1 MLQKLLLISKTNGGA
16 TSRTSSISS
25 MASSNTGG
33 GGGGGGGLPPAPPNL
48 QGRNISADTTSTTC
62 SRDDLRLHIEKR
74 RKSLMQH
81 EHAFLDNLCVH
92 GNDIEVQLAFDRLTD
107 DSIFF
112 EHHSPLSTASTESNS
127 CFNEEEDD
135 DMDNDDGDNDL
146 GASGTTSASDPL
158 ALPKENSDV
167 NQPSTVTLDTN
178 PMDVVTEGKGG
189 NDPPSKAAIERP
201 SMAGRRASSIGSL
214 RRLEALEARK
224 QNNELHG
231 HMWKAHATGL
241 ALTQNASRQSLNMRR
256 ESSSNASGG
265 SGSGSSGGNKM
276 LRAPRRG
283 STTSSSLNCKVGGGG
298 AIFRRGSLEGASSST
313 NSVLLRKS
321 QKAAASAALGL
332 PPRRMHQRSRS
343 MSLQAPPRMS
353 LFQDSPGNMSESTIR
368 SNTSRKSVTFNV
380 DPSQSQP
387 TRGTGKPMF
396 RRSNS
401 DVLPPHV
408 RLDDEVAT
416 TTKIPKVP
424 PTAVSVRNDPEELPL
439 PSRAQLPATLNRLE
453 SNASSVMSIP
463 AIPHAQ
469 PIRSESMGSASDVP
483 SIQRATMIRSDSL
496 ASSIPSLHHG
506 HALNSSG
513 DDESPTAS
521 STPGLLH
528 ANLLGRGESNGSIPS
543 LHYAHHVHGDDSV
556 ATSHAVSI
564 PSLHHAH
571 PIRSESIGSIPSLH
585 HAHRLSTEDQEGG
598 IHAQILQD
606 NAGTPA
612 DIDVLQDAKANWLTQ
627 YYGTSDDIAASWMAA
642 SNSEITTTDIIP
654 LNVTIPSTATT
665 TTITTSTTQSTAE
678 ELDEPHDNDDQQIHC
693 HKPVLM
699 RLASRSGCYEG
710 EGVEV
715 TELEQPPQRVHHT
728 DHEEFFQPMDGSGD
742 SESDARNVFRN
753 MKSLGDISVR
763 TASSYD
769 DAGESSE
776 MGYGRRHDDIFRN
789 IQRSLSDQDMSN
801 LFLGS
806 SGTYAY

>member
-1 MLQKLLLISKTNGGA
+1 MLQKILLSSKTGGT

-25 MASSNTGG
+25 MASSTNNTSTGRG
-33 GGGGGGGLPPAPPNL
+33 AGLPAPPNL
-48 QGRNISADTTSTTC
+48 NGRNISADTTSTTC

-81 EHAFLDNLCVH
+81 EHAFLDHLCVH

-127 CFNEEEDD
+127 CFNEEDD
-135 DMDNDDGDNDL
+135 DDDDDNDL

-158 ALPKENSDV
+158 IKALPKEDGEV
-167 NQPSTVTLDTN
+167 DHPATVTVDTN
-178 PMDVVTEGKGG
+178 PTDTVTDGKGG
-189 NDPPSKAAIERP
+189 NEPPNKAAIERP
-201 SMAGRRASSIGSL
+201 SMAGRRSSSIGSL

-256 ESSSNASGG
+256 ESSSNTSGG

-276 LRAPRRG
+276 FRAPRRG
-283 STTSSSLNCKVGGGG
+283 STTSSSLNCKAGGG

-321 QKAAASAALGL
+321 QKAAAAAALGL

-387 TRGTGKPMF
+387 TRGTGKHTF

-408 RLDDEVAT
+408 RLDDEDAT
-416 TTKIPKVP
+416 ATKTPEVP
-424 PTAVSVRNDPEELPL
+424 APAISVSNEPPL
-439 PSRAQLPATLNRLE
+439 QSRAQLPALLDRLE

-506 HALNSSG
+506 HALHGSG

-521 STPGLLH
+521 STPGLRH
-528 ANLLGRGESNGSIPS
+528 AHPLGRGESSGSIPS

-556 ATSHAVSI
+556 ATSHAASI

-571 PIRSESIGSIPSLH
+571 PLRSESIGSIPSLH
-585 HAHRLSTEDQEGG
+585 HAHGLITDDQERG
-598 IHAQILQD
+598 IYAQNLRD
-606 NAGTPA
+606 NFGTPA
-612 DIDVLQDAKANWLTQ
+612 DMVVLQDAKANWLTQ

-642 SNSEITTTDIIP
+642 SNSELTTTDIIP
-654 LNVTIPSTATT
+654 LNVTIPSTTA
-665 TTITTSTTQSTAE
+665 TITSATTQSTTG
-678 ELDEPHDNDDQQIHC
+678 ELDDADDADDQQVHR
-693 HKPVLM
+693 HKTVLM

-715 TELEQPPQRVHHT
+715 TELEQPPQRVHHP
-728 DHEEFFQPMDGSGD
+728 DHEEFFLYPSGVNQPMDSSGN

-763 TASSYD
+763 TVSSYD

-806 SGTYAY
+806 SGT